1 VNKKNRIGLSEDLMN
16 FDLSEIKSTELDENL
31 KTAGDLKNLNQMRK
45 PLSDNTTTYSQL
57 KMKKI
62 VEVSVVT

>member
-57 KMKKI
+57 KMK
-62 VEVSVVT
+62 

>member
-1 VNKKNRIGLSEDLMN
+1 MN